1 MHFMKKFACLV
12 ATAAVISSGC
22 QKKEAPAQA
31 AAPVPAPVAEEAA
44 AQPKPELPIATHLG
58 IATRIPADVDLFIAG
73 YDVGETILKLFE
85 PMYYLH
91 DGQGNRESLSAVYA
105 KSKETQEV
113 MGDEAFVFVGPGFG
127 AQLEAAGKGYRG
139 LSAAWAESAV
149 SIALDTAAKK
159 DGDPD
164 LSALEESIGKDLLDR
179 WMGALEKDSRL
190 QVPSVVMGWH
200 PDASRLEQCRTVFAE
215 AIDNAFTA
223 NGKAT
228 PVTFDSSG
236 ATMKGYE
243 LSGRDAFGE
252 FVTKTR
258 EILQEEE
265 ADAEL
270 LERLS
275 PGRIERLLTALENVS
290 FTVATGV
297 VDGRVLLYLGNGKEG
312 LRFAEKPEDSL
323 AATDSLKW
331 TSDFAGKR
339 CLGVSYLSESMVRAA
354 LPWLD
359 GSDYWSGLSR
369 AIRPPVKDER
379 LMRELLAGMAGI
391 DRDLAKRDASA
402 WAAVILEDQG
412 WRFESRGGWPD
423 PGLDYST
430 PLKLTDAAASLQPAV
445 RMHWVQNE
453 QRKDRQW
460 DQIEQ
465 FGMLAEAVISE
476 VNASKFGSETKAM
489 FPEEV
494 VTKLAE
500 EIRNL
505 GRAYGDEFRGGVG
518 REVAFA
524 LDCKGEMPPVPGV
537 SEEMVAETKI
547 PRFLI
552 ARPVTARAKIDASG
566 KSFATTVRSLTDWAN
581 EMSGKNYPLI
591 LPQKLESGGLETWY
605 PPLPFIG
612 GDFLPGV
619 TMSDSL
625 WMLGTSKSFAETFAK
640 SMTTP
645 AIGGETG
652 MIVEMDLAPLRTWLE
667 EMREQQGVELEQL
680 IEEQPDKIRE
690 QTRRSLK
697 EYGKAFGKMQGLS
710 YRKWLAEGAPRTSL
724 HLRKAE

>member
-12 ATAAVISSGC
+12 ATAAMISSGC

-58 IATRIPADVDLFIAG
+58 IATRIPVDVDLFIAG

-252 FVTKTR
+252 FVTKAR

-391 DRDLAKRDASA
+391 DRDLAKRGGFWAISDASPA
-402 WAAVILEDQG
+402 EDI
-412 WRFESRGGWPD
+412 
-423 PGLDYST
+423 
-430 PLKLTDAAASLQPAV
+430 
-445 RMHWVQNE
+445 H
-453 QRKDRQW
+453 
-460 DQIEQ
+460 
-465 FGMLAEAVISE
+465 
-476 VNASKFGSETKAM
+476 KA
-489 FPEEV
+489 
-494 VTKLAE
+494 L
-500 EIRNL
+500 
-505 GRAYGDEFRGGVG
+505 
-518 REVAFA
+518 
-524 LDCKGEMPPVPGV
+524 GV
-537 SEEMVAETKI
+537 SK
-547 PRFLI
+547 
-552 ARPVTARAKIDASG
+552 
-566 KSFATTVRSLTDWAN
+566 
-581 EMSGKNYPLI
+581 
-591 LPQKLESGGLETWY
+591 
-605 PPLPFIG
+605 
-612 GDFLPGV
+612 
-619 TMSDSL
+619 
-625 WMLGTSKSFAETFAK
+625 
-640 SMTTP
+640 
-645 AIGGETG
+645 
-652 MIVEMDLAPLRTWLE
+652 
-667 EMREQQGVELEQL
+667 
-680 IEEQPDKIRE
+680 
-690 QTRRSLK
+690 
-697 EYGKAFGKMQGLS
+697 KAFKQATGALFKK
-710 YRKWLAEGAPRTSL
+710 RKITITDEGIRL
-724 HLRKAE
+724 VEE